1 MASLSHTSSVAVTPA
16 RPLVWAWPL
25 AILVGFPIGGLL
37 ANLIVGR
44 VDSVGAALAGGLV
57 AGAVIGTA
65 QWLALRPLVPWIW
78 AAATS
83 IGMAVGLAA
92 GAALVEY
99 ETGRGDVVAMGAV
112 TGLVVGGLQ
121 AVVLARARVSGAA
134 GGRSPTPG
142 LGSRLARHLV
152 RDHRTSRSSSPTSA
166 PPVPCCTPC

>member
-1 MASLSHTSSVAVTPA
+1 MSHTSSVAVTPA

-37 ANLIVGR
+37 ANVIVGR

-92 GAALVEY
+92 GAALVDY
-99 ETGRGDVVAMGAV
+99 GTGRGDVVPWVPSPASSSAGSR
-112 TGLVVGGLQ
+112 LWSSRE
-121 AVVLARARVSGAA
+121 RASRVRD
-134 GGRSPTPG
+134 GGRSPTLRRG
-142 LGSRLARHLV
+142 
-152 RDHRTSRSSSPTSA
+152 RSAGSSPRT
-166 PPVPCCTPC
+166 